1 MSNDYAALLKS
12 AKDIPVLST
21 GIDNTVA
28 NTREHLSHEGTFF
41 FTQPYGQNGKYTV
54 NKHLECSVH

>member
-21 GIDNTVA
+21 YRQYCYTGKYISD
-28 NTREHLSHEGTFF
+28 EGTPFP
-41 FTQPYGQNGKYTV
+41 TYPYGQNG
-54 NKHLECSVH
+54 